1 MKSMKRGTYTED
13 EFQST
18 MRKVMKY
25 IVRHR
30 ETSIWIG
37 IGVVAVVIV
46 AIYFL
51 SSGEVQN
58 PEADL
63 LHTEAM
69 AFMTTGRVQETE
81 NVLLDLTQ
89 RFPNTRPG
97 KIGFYYLGVLYYNT
111 GRFEEA
117 LDAFNEFLHRQK
129 NDYLLTPS
137 ALYGAGCTAE
147 GLKDYELARTYYEKI
162 IKDEHS
168 HFYQLGMLAY
178 GRVSGILGDTETAQK
193 ILESLLAQNPAP
205 DVAADAQFY
214 LGYFSE

>member
-1 MKSMKRGTYTED
+1 MKNIKRGTYTED

-18 MRKVMKY
+18 MRKIMKY

-37 IGVVAVVIV
+37 IGVVAVIV
-46 AIYFL
+46 VAMYFL
-51 SSGEVQN
+51 SSGEAQN

-63 LHTEAM
+63 LHTQVM
-69 AFMTTGRVQETE
+69 AYMTTGRIQETE
-81 NVLLDLTQ
+81 NVLLELTQ
-89 RFPNTRPG
+89 KFANTRPG

-117 LDAFNEFLHRQK
+117 LDVFDEFLRRQK

-137 ALYGAGCTAE
+137 ALYGAGCAAE
-147 GLKDYELARTYYEKI
+147 GLKDYERARTYYEKI
-162 IKDEHS
+162 IKDKNS
-168 HFYQLGMLAY
+168 NFYQLGLLAY
-178 GRVSGILGDTETAQK
+178 GRVCGIMGDTETAREV
-193 ILESLLAQNPAP
+193 LENLLAQNPVP
-205 DVAADAQFY
+205 DIAADAQFY

>member
-1 MKSMKRGTYTED
+1 MKSIKRGTYKED

-18 MRKVMKY
+18 MRKVMKF

-37 IGVVAVVIV
+37 IGVVTVIV
-46 AIYFL
+46 VAMYFF
-51 SSGEVQN
+51 SSGETQN

-63 LHTEAM
+63 LHTQAM
-69 AFMTTGRVQETE
+69 AFMTTGRIQETE
-81 NVLLDLTQ
+81 TVLLELTQ
-89 RFPNTRPG
+89 KFANTRPG

-111 GRFEEA
+111 GRFEAA
-117 LDAFNEFLHRQK
+117 LDAFDAFLRRQK

-147 GLKDYELARTYYEKI
+147 GLKDYELARKYYEKI
-162 IKDEHS
+162 IKDERS

-178 GRVSGILGDTETAQK
+178 GRVSGIMGDTETAK
-193 ILESLLAQNPAP
+193 EILESLLAQNPVP
-205 DVAADAQFY
+205 DIATDAKFY

>member
-1 MKSMKRGTYTED
+1 MKSIKRGTYKED

-18 MRKVMKY
+18 MRKIMKY

-37 IGVVAVVIV
+37 IGVVAVIVV
-46 AIYFL
+46 AIYFF
-51 SSGEVQN
+51 SSGEAQN

-63 LHTEAM
+63 LHTQAM
-69 AFMTTGRVQETE
+69 AFMTTGRIQETE
-81 NVLLDLTQ
+81 TVLLELTQ
-89 RFPNTRPG
+89 KFANTRPG

-117 LDAFNEFLHRQK
+117 LDAFDAFLRRQK

-147 GLKDYELARTYYEKI
+147 GLKDYELARKYYERILKNE
-162 IKDEHS
+162 DS
-168 HFYQLGMLAY
+168 PFYQLGMLAY
-178 GRVSGILGDTETAQK
+178 GRVSGIMGDTETAK
-193 ILESLLAQNPAP
+193 EILESLLAQNPVP
-205 DVAADAQFY
+205 DIATDAQFY